1 MTAEAFPNAS
11 RGAKAAPAVSED
23 VGSGQIVIISARWVL
38 VLAGLL
44 LTLCQPGTLAELRVH
59 IVALLLLAVGNFY
72 LHAQVLM
79 RRQLPDLAVYAASVA
94 DIAVISLLAFSQGG
108 AAS

>member
-11 RGAKAAPAVSED
+11 RGAKAAAPAVSED
-23 VGSGQIVIISARWVL
+23 VASGQIVIISARWVL

-44 LTLCQPGTLAELRVH
+44 LTLWQPGTLAELRVH

-79 RRQLPDLAVYAASVA
+79 RRPLPDLAVYAASVA
-94 DIAVISLLAFSQGG
+94 DIAVISLLAFSQ
-108 AAS
+108 